1 MISALGNLLK
11 YFGNSY
17 PTVLNQDI
25 YKFWVSHLPLE
36 ADKEEGNEQQE
47 ILIEFL
53 NACPG
58 NLINETKDLLAI
70 CEIYAR
76 FVMKRGEK

>member
-1 MISALGNLLK
+1 MISALGSLLK
-11 YFGNSY
+11 HFGNAY
-17 PTVLNQDI
+17 PTVLHQEI

-53 NACPG
+53 NVCPAS
-58 NLINETKDLLAI
+58 LINETKDLLAI
-70 CEIYAR
+70 CEIYAK